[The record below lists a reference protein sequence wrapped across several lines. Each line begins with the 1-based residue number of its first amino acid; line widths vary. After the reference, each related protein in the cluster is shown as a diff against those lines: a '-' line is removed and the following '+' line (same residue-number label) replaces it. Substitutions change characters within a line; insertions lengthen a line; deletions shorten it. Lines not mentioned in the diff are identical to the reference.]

1 MKMEENN
8 TYRDQLSTVDSKGK
22 RVWVFPKKPWGWWY
36 NKRKYL
42 SYVLLAFLF
51 AGPFLRING
60 QPFLMLNILE
70 RHFVILGQTFH
81 PQDFHLFALAMITL
95 VVFIILFTVVFGRLF
110 CGWVCPQT
118 IFMEMVFRRIEYWIE
133 GDWKDQMRLKKMPWN
148 REKILK
154 KGSKNLLFWL
164 ISFFIANTFL
174 AYIIGSEA
182 LLDIVTSPVT
192 DHFGGFVAIAIF
204 TTVFFAVFSLAREQ
218 VCTFICP
225 YGRLQSVLLD
235 KNSLVVAYD
244 HVRGENRGKIRKNED
259 RQAAQKGDCIDC
271 KLCVN
276 VCPTGI
282 DIRNGTQLECINCTA
297 CIDAC
302 DHMMESVGMEKG
314 LVRFASSETIEKKT
328 AFSLTGRAKAY
339 SLVLLGLLVLMTAL
353 LVTRTDIEATVLRT
367 RGTLFTKMDD
377 ATYSNIYDIAVVNKT
392 NEAAPIRL
400 EVLEGNAEISMIG
413 EELVIEARG
422 EHTGKFMILMKK
434 DQMKK
439 GKNELKIGVF
449 NNNQL
454 EETIS
459 TTFIGPI

>member
-1 MKMEENN
+1 MEENN
-8 TYRDQLSTVDSKGK
+8 TYRDTISTVDTKGK
-22 RVWVFPKKPWGWWY
+22 RVWVFPKKPSGWWY
-36 NKRKYL
+36 NKRKLL
-42 SYVLLAFLF
+42 SYFLLAFLF
-51 AGPFLRING
+51 AGPFLRIGG
-60 QPFLMLNILE
+60 QPLLMLNLLD

-81 PQDFHLFALAMITL
+81 PQDFHLFALAMITF

-118 IFMEMVFRRIEYWIE
+118 IFMEMVFRRIEYLIE
-133 GDWKDQMRLKKMPWN
+133 GDWKDQMRLKKLPWN
-148 REKILK
+148 KEKIIK
-154 KGSKNLLFWL
+154 KGSKNLIFWL

-182 LLDIVTSPVT
+182 LLDIVTSPVNE
-192 DHFGGFVAIAIF
+192 HFGGFVAIAIF

-218 VCTFICP
+218 VCTFVCP

-235 KNSLVVAYD
+235 RNSLVVAYD
-244 HVRGENRGKIRKNED
+244 HVRGESRGKIRKGED
-259 RQAAQKGDCIDC
+259 RQEAKKGDCIDC
-271 KLCVN
+271 NLCVN

-314 LVRFASSETIEKKT
+314 LVRFASTETIEKRSKFVLST
-328 AFSLTGRAKAY
+328 RAKAY
-339 SLVLLGLLVLMTAL
+339 SVVLVGLLVLIGAL
-353 LVTRTDIEATVLRT
+353 LITRTDIEATVLRT
-367 RGTLFTKMDD
+367 RGTLFTKMDE

-392 NEAAPIRL
+392 NTDAPIRI
-400 EVLEGNAEISMIG
+400 EVLEGNAEVQMIG
-413 EELVIEARG
+413 DRLNVEARG

-434 DQMKK
+434 DQMKR
-439 GKNELKIGVF
+439 GKNELKLGIY
-449 NNNQL
+449 NNDKL

>member
-1 MKMEENN
+1 MEENN

-60 QPFLMLNILE
+60 QPFLMLNILD

-133 GDWKDQMRLKKMPWN
+133 GDWKDQMRLKKAPWN

-154 KGSKNLLFWL
+154 KGSKNLIFWL
-164 ISFFIANTFL
+164 ISFLIANTFL

-182 LLDIVTSPVT
+182 LLEIVTSPVT
-192 DHFGGFVAIAIF
+192 EHFGGFVAIAIF

-259 RQAAQKGDCIDC
+259 RQAAEKGDCIDC
-271 KLCVN
+271 NLCVN

-302 DHMMESVGMEKG
+302 DHMMEKVGMEKG

-328 AFSLTGRAKAY
+328 KFTLTGRAKAY
-339 SLVLLGLLVLMTAL
+339 SMVLVGLLVLMTAL

-377 ATYSNIYDIAVVNKT
+377 VTYSNIYDIAVVNKT
-392 NEAAPIRL
+392 NEDAPIRL

-413 EELVIEARG
+413 NELLIEARG

-434 DQMKK
+434 DQMKS

>member
-1 MKMEENN
+1 MEENN

-133 GDWKDQMRLKKMPWN
+133 GDWKDQMRLKKAPWN

-154 KGSKNLLFWL
+154 KGSKNLIFWL

-182 LLDIVTSPVT
+182 LLEIVTSPVT
-192 DHFGGFVAIAIF
+192 EHFGGFVAIAIF

-259 RQAAQKGDCIDC
+259 RQAAEKGDCIDC
-271 KLCVN
+271 NLCVN

-302 DHMMESVGMEKG
+302 DHMMEKVGMEKG

-328 AFSLTGRAKAY
+328 KFTLTGRAKAY
-339 SLVLLGLLVLMTAL
+339 SMVLVGLLVLMSAL
-353 LVTRTDIEATVLRT
+353 LITRTDIEATVLRT

-377 ATYSNIYDIAVVNKT
+377 VTYSNIYDIAVVNKT
-392 NEAAPIRL
+392 NEDAPIRL
-400 EVLEGNAEISMIG
+400 EILEGNAEISMIG
-413 EELVIEARG
+413 NELLIEARG

-434 DQMKK
+434 DQMKS

>member
-1 MKMEENN
+1 MEENN
-8 TYRDQLSTVDSKGK
+8 TYRDTISTVDTKGK
-22 RVWVFPKKPWGWWY
+22 RVWVFPKKPAGWWY
-36 NKRKYL
+36 NTRQLL
-42 SYVLLAFLF
+42 SYFLLAFLF
-51 AGPFLRING
+51 AGPFLRIGG
-60 QPFLMLNILE
+60 QPLLMLNLLE

-81 PQDFHLFALAMITL
+81 PQDFHLFALAMITF

-118 IFMEMVFRRIEYWIE
+118 IFMEMVFRRIEYLIE
-133 GDWKDQMRLKKMPWN
+133 GDWKDQMRLKKLPWN
-148 REKILK
+148 KEKILK
-154 KGSKNLLFWL
+154 KGLKNLIFWL

-182 LLDIVTSPVT
+182 LLDIVTSPVSE
-192 DHFGGFVAIAIF
+192 HFGGFVAIAIF
-204 TTVFFAVFSLAREQ
+204 TSVFFAVFSLAREQ
-218 VCTFICP
+218 VCTFVCP

-235 KNSLVVAYD
+235 RNSLVVAYD
-244 HVRGENRGKIRKNED
+244 NVRGETRGKIRKGED
-259 RQAAQKGDCIDC
+259 RQEAKKGDCIDC
-271 KLCVN
+271 NLCVN

-314 LVRFASSETIEKKT
+314 LVRFASTETIEKGSKFVLST
-328 AFSLTGRAKAY
+328 RAKAY
-339 SLVLLGLLVLMTAL
+339 SVVLVGLMVLIGAL
-353 LVTRTDIEATVLRT
+353 LITRTDIEATVLRT

-392 NEAAPIRL
+392 NTDAPIRI
-400 EVLEGNAEISMIG
+400 EVLEGNAEVQMIG
-413 EELVIEARG
+413 DKLNVEARG

-434 DQMKK
+434 DQMKR
-439 GKNELKIGVF
+439 GKNELKLGIY
-449 NNNQL
+449 NNDKL

>member
-1 MKMEENN
+1 MQENN
-8 TYRDQLSTVDSKGK
+8 TYRDTISTVDTKGK
-22 RVWVFPKKPWGWWY
+22 RVWVFPKKPAGWWY
-36 NKRKYL
+36 NKRKLL
-42 SYVLLAFLF
+42 SYFLLAFLF
-51 AGPFLRING
+51 AGPFLRIGG
-60 QPFLMLNILE
+60 QPLLMLNLLE

-81 PQDFHLFALAMITL
+81 PQDFHLFALAMITF

-118 IFMEMVFRRIEYWIE
+118 IFMEMVFRRIEYLIE
-133 GDWKDQMRLKKMPWN
+133 GDWKDQMRLKKLPWN
-148 REKILK
+148 KEKILK
-154 KGSKNLLFWL
+154 KGSKNLIFWL
-164 ISFFIANTFL
+164 ISFLIANTFL

-182 LLDIVTSPVT
+182 LLAIVTSPVNE
-192 DHFGGFVAIAIF
+192 HFGGFVAIAIF
-204 TTVFFAVFSLAREQ
+204 TSVFFAVFSLAREQ
-218 VCTFICP
+218 VCTFVCP

-235 KNSLVVAYD
+235 RNSLVVAYD
-244 HVRGENRGKIRKNED
+244 NVRGETRGKIRKGED
-259 RQAAQKGDCIDC
+259 RQEAKKGDCIDC
-271 KLCVN
+271 NLCVN

-314 LVRFASSETIEKKT
+314 LVRFASTETIEKGSKFVLST
-328 AFSLTGRAKAY
+328 RAKAY
-339 SLVLLGLLVLMTAL
+339 SVVLVGLMVLIGAL
-353 LVTRTDIEATVLRT
+353 LITRTDIEATVLRT

-392 NEAAPIRL
+392 NTDAPIRI
-400 EVLEGNAEISMIG
+400 EVLEGNAEVQMIG
-413 EELVIEARG
+413 DKLNVEARG

-434 DQMKK
+434 DQMKR
-439 GKNELKIGVF
+439 GKNELKLGIY
-449 NNNQL
+449 NNDKL

>member
-1 MKMEENN
+1 MEENN

-60 QPFLMLNILE
+60 QPLLMLNILE

-133 GDWKDQMRLKKMPWN
+133 GDWKDQMRLKKAPWN

-154 KGSKNLLFWL
+154 KGSKNLIFWL
-164 ISFFIANTFL
+164 ISFLIANTFL

-182 LLDIVTSPVT
+182 LIEIVTSPVT
-192 DHFGGFVAIAIF
+192 EHFGGFVAIAIF

-244 HVRGENRGKIRKNED
+244 HIRGENRGKIRKNED
-259 RQAAQKGDCIDC
+259 RQAAEKGDCIDC
-271 KLCVN
+271 NLCVN

-302 DHMMESVGMEKG
+302 DHMMEKVGMEKG

-328 AFSLTGRAKAY
+328 KFTLTGRAKAY
-339 SLVLLGLLVLMTAL
+339 SMVLLGLLVLMSAL
-353 LVTRTDIEATVLRT
+353 LITRTDIEATVLRT

-377 ATYSNIYDIAVVNKT
+377 VTYSNIYDIAVVNKT
-392 NEAAPIRL
+392 NEEAPIHL
-400 EVLEGNAEISMIG
+400 EILEGNAEISMIG
-413 EELVIEARG
+413 NELLIEARG

-434 DQMKK
+434 DQMKS

>member
-1 MKMEENN
+1 MEENN
-8 TYRDQLSTVDSKGK
+8 TYRDTISTVDTKGK
-22 RVWVFPKKPWGWWY
+22 RVWVFPKKPAGWWY
-36 NKRKYL
+36 NKRKLL
-42 SYVLLAFLF
+42 SYFLLAFLF
-51 AGPFLRING
+51 AGPFLRIGG
-60 QPFLMLNILE
+60 QPLLMLNLLE

-81 PQDFHLFALAMITL
+81 PQDFHLFALAMITF

-118 IFMEMVFRRIEYWIE
+118 IFMEMVFRRIEYLIE

-148 REKILK
+148 KEKILK
-154 KGSKNLLFWL
+154 KGSKNLIFWL
-164 ISFFIANTFL
+164 ISFLIANTFL

-182 LLDIVTSPVT
+182 LLDIITSPVSE
-192 DHFGGFVAIAIF
+192 HFGGFVAIAIF
-204 TTVFFAVFSLAREQ
+204 TSVFFAVFSLAREQ
-218 VCTFICP
+218 VCTFVCP

-235 KNSLVVAYD
+235 RNSLVVAYD
-244 HVRGENRGKIRKNED
+244 NVRGETRGKIRKGED
-259 RQAAQKGDCIDC
+259 RQEAKKGDCIDC
-271 KLCVN
+271 NLCVN

-314 LVRFASSETIEKKT
+314 LVRFASTETIEKGSKFVLST
-328 AFSLTGRAKAY
+328 RAKAY
-339 SLVLLGLLVLMTAL
+339 SVVLVGLMVLIGAL
-353 LVTRTDIEATVLRT
+353 LITRTDIEATVLRT

-392 NEAAPIRL
+392 NTDAPIRI
-400 EVLEGNAEISMIG
+400 EVLEGNAEVQMIG
-413 EELVIEARG
+413 DKLNVEARG

-434 DQMKK
+434 DQMKR
-439 GKNELKIGVF
+439 GKNELKLGIY
-449 NNNQL
+449 NNDKL

>member
-1 MKMEENN
+1 MEENN

-60 QPFLMLNILE
+60 QPLLMLNILE

-133 GDWKDQMRLKKMPWN
+133 GDWKDQMRLKKAPWN

-154 KGSKNLLFWL
+154 KGSKNLIFWL

-182 LLDIVTSPVT
+182 LIEIVTSPVT
-192 DHFGGFVAIAIF
+192 EHFGGFVAIAIF

-244 HVRGENRGKIRKNED
+244 HIRGENRGKIRKNED
-259 RQAAQKGDCIDC
+259 RQAAEKGDCIDC
-271 KLCVN
+271 NLCVN

-302 DHMMESVGMEKG
+302 DHMMEKVGMEKG

-328 AFSLTGRAKAY
+328 KFTLTGRAKAY
-339 SLVLLGLLVLMTAL
+339 SMVLLGLLVLMSAL
-353 LVTRTDIEATVLRT
+353 LITRTDIEATVLRT

-377 ATYSNIYDIAVVNKT
+377 VTYSNIYDIAVVNKT
-392 NEAAPIRL
+392 NEEAPIHL
-400 EVLEGNAEISMIG
+400 EILEGNAEISMIG
-413 EELVIEARG
+413 NELLIEARG

-434 DQMKK
+434 DQMKS

>member
-1 MKMEENN
+1 MEENN
-8 TYRDQLSTVDSKGK
+8 TYRDTISTVDTKGK
-22 RVWVFPKKPWGWWY
+22 RVWVFPKKPAGWWY
-36 NKRKYL
+36 NKRKLL
-42 SYVLLAFLF
+42 SYFLLAFLF
-51 AGPFLRING
+51 AGPFLRIGG
-60 QPFLMLNILE
+60 QPLLMLNLLE

-81 PQDFHLFALAMITL
+81 PQDFHLFALAMITF

-118 IFMEMVFRRIEYWIE
+118 IFMEMVFRRIEYLIE
-133 GDWKDQMRLKKMPWN
+133 GDWKDQMRLKKLPWN
-148 REKILK
+148 KEKILK
-154 KGSKNLLFWL
+154 KGLKNLIFWL

-182 LLDIVTSPVT
+182 LLDIVTSPVSE
-192 DHFGGFVAIAIF
+192 HFGGFVAIAIF
-204 TTVFFAVFSLAREQ
+204 TSVFFAVFSLAREQ
-218 VCTFICP
+218 VCTFVCP

-235 KNSLVVAYD
+235 RNSLVVAYD
-244 HVRGENRGKIRKNED
+244 NVRGETRGKIRKGED
-259 RQAAQKGDCIDC
+259 RQEAKKGDCIDC
-271 KLCVN
+271 NLCVN

-314 LVRFASSETIEKKT
+314 LVRFASTETIEKGSKFVLST
-328 AFSLTGRAKAY
+328 RAKAY
-339 SLVLLGLLVLMTAL
+339 SVVLVGLMVLIGAL
-353 LVTRTDIEATVLRT
+353 LITRTDIEATVLRT
-367 RGTLFTKMDD
+367 RGTLFTKMDE

-392 NEAAPIRL
+392 NTDAPIRI
-400 EVLEGNAEISMIG
+400 EVLEGNAEVQMIG
-413 EELVIEARG
+413 DKLNVEARG

-434 DQMKK
+434 DQMKR
-439 GKNELKIGVF
+439 GKNELKLGIY
-449 NNNQL
+449 NNDKL

>member
-1 MKMEENN
+1 MEENN
-8 TYRDQLSTVDSKGK
+8 TYRDTISTVDTKGK
-22 RVWVFPKKPWGWWY
+22 RVWVFPKKPSGWWY
-36 NKRKYL
+36 NKRKLL
-42 SYVLLAFLF
+42 SYFLLAFLF
-51 AGPFLRING
+51 AGPFLRIGG
-60 QPFLMLNILE
+60 QPLLMLNLLD

-81 PQDFHLFALAMITL
+81 PQDFHLFALAMITF

-118 IFMEMVFRRIEYWIE
+118 IFMEMVFRRIEYLIE
-133 GDWKDQMRLKKMPWN
+133 GDWKDQMRLKKLPWN
-148 REKILK
+148 KEKIIK
-154 KGSKNLLFWL
+154 KGSKNLIFWL

-182 LLDIVTSPVT
+182 LLDIVTRPVNE
-192 DHFGGFVAIAIF
+192 HFGGFVAIAIF

-218 VCTFICP
+218 VCTFVCP

-235 KNSLVVAYD
+235 RNSLVVAYD
-244 HVRGENRGKIRKNED
+244 HVRGESRGKIRKGED
-259 RQAAQKGDCIDC
+259 RQEAKKGDCIDC
-271 KLCVN
+271 NLCVN

-314 LVRFASSETIEKKT
+314 LVRFASTETIEKRSKFVLST
-328 AFSLTGRAKAY
+328 RAKAY
-339 SLVLLGLLVLMTAL
+339 SVVLVGLLVLIGAL
-353 LVTRTDIEATVLRT
+353 LITRTDIEATVLRT
-367 RGTLFTKMDD
+367 RGTLFTKMDE

-392 NEAAPIRL
+392 NTDAPIRI
-400 EVLEGNAEISMIG
+400 EVLEGNAEVQMIG
-413 EELVIEARG
+413 DRLNVEARG

-434 DQMKK
+434 DQMKR
-439 GKNELKIGVF
+439 GKNELKLGIY
-449 NNNQL
+449 NNDKL

>member
-1 MKMEENN
+1 MEENN

-60 QPFLMLNILE
+60 QPLLMLNILE

-133 GDWKDQMRLKKMPWN
+133 GDWKDQMRLKKAPWN

-154 KGSKNLLFWL
+154 KGSKNLIFWL
-164 ISFFIANTFL
+164 ISFLIANTFL

-182 LLDIVTSPVT
+182 LIEIVTSPVT
-192 DHFGGFVAIAIF
+192 EHFGGFVAIAIF

-244 HVRGENRGKIRKNED
+244 HIRGENRGKIRKNED
-259 RQAAQKGDCIDC
+259 RQAAEKGDCIDC
-271 KLCVN
+271 NLCVN

-302 DHMMESVGMEKG
+302 DHMMEKVGMEKG

-328 AFSLTGRAKAY
+328 KFTLTGRAKAY
-339 SLVLLGLLVLMTAL
+339 SMVLLGLLVLMSAL
-353 LVTRTDIEATVLRT
+353 LITRTDIEATVLRT

-377 ATYSNIYDIAVVNKT
+377 VTYSNIYDIAVVNKT
-392 NEAAPIRL
+392 NEEAPIHL
-400 EVLEGNAEISMIG
+400 EILEGNAEISMIG
-413 EELVIEARG
+413 NELIIEARG

-434 DQMKK
+434 DQMKS

>member
-1 MKMEENN
+1 MEENN
-8 TYRDQLSTVDSKGK
+8 TYRDTISTVDTKGK
-22 RVWVFPKKPWGWWY
+22 RVWVFPKKPAGWWY
-36 NKRKYL
+36 NKRKLL
-42 SYVLLAFLF
+42 SYFLLAFLF
-51 AGPFLRING
+51 AGPFLRIGG
-60 QPFLMLNILE
+60 QPLLMLNLLD

-81 PQDFHLFALAMITL
+81 PQDFHLFALAMITF

-118 IFMEMVFRRIEYWIE
+118 IFMEMVFRRIEYLIE

-148 REKILK
+148 KEKILK
-154 KGSKNLLFWL
+154 KGSKNLIFWL
-164 ISFFIANTFL
+164 ISFLIANTFL

-182 LLDIVTSPVT
+182 LLAIVTSPVNE
-192 DHFGGFVAIAIF
+192 HFGGFVAIAIF
-204 TTVFFAVFSLAREQ
+204 TSVFFAVFSLAREQ
-218 VCTFICP
+218 VCTFVCP

-235 KNSLVVAYD
+235 RNSLVVAYD
-244 HVRGENRGKIRKNED
+244 NVRGETRGKIRKGED
-259 RQAAQKGDCIDC
+259 RQEAKKGDCIDC
-271 KLCVN
+271 NLCVN

-314 LVRFASSETIEKKT
+314 LVRFASTETIEKGSKFVLST
-328 AFSLTGRAKAY
+328 RAKAY
-339 SLVLLGLLVLMTAL
+339 SVVLVGLMVLIGAL
-353 LVTRTDIEATVLRT
+353 LITRTDIEATVLRT

-392 NEAAPIRL
+392 NTDAPIRI
-400 EVLEGNAEISMIG
+400 EVLEGNAEVQMIG
-413 EELVIEARG
+413 DKLNVEARG

-434 DQMKK
+434 DQMKR
-439 GKNELKIGVF
+439 GKNELKLGIY
-449 NNNQL
+449 NNDKL

>member
-1 MKMEENN
+1 MEENN
-8 TYRDQLSTVDSKGK
+8 TYRDTISTVDTKGK
-22 RVWVFPKKPWGWWY
+22 RVWVFPKKPAGWWY
-36 NKRKYL
+36 NKRKLL
-42 SYVLLAFLF
+42 SYFLLTLLF
-51 AGPFLRING
+51 AGPFLRIGG
-60 QPFLMLNILE
+60 QPLLMLNLLD

-81 PQDFHLFALAMITL
+81 PQDFHLFALAMITF

-118 IFMEMVFRRIEYWIE
+118 IFMEMVFRRIEYLIE
-133 GDWKDQMRLKKMPWN
+133 GDWKDQMRLRKMPWN
-148 REKILK
+148 KEKILK
-154 KGSKNLLFWL
+154 KGSKNLIFWV
-164 ISFFIANTFL
+164 ISFLIANTFL

-182 LLDIVTSPVT
+182 LLDIVTSPVNE
-192 DHFGGFVAIAIF
+192 HLGGFIAIAIF

-218 VCTFICP
+218 VCTFVCP

-235 KNSLVVAYD
+235 RNSLVVAYD
-244 HVRGENRGKIRKNED
+244 NVRGETRGKIRKGED
-259 RQAAQKGDCIDC
+259 RQEAKKGDCIDC
-271 KLCVN
+271 NLCVN

-314 LVRFASSETIEKKT
+314 LVRFASTETIEKGSKFVLST
-328 AFSLTGRAKAY
+328 RAKAY
-339 SLVLLGLLVLMTAL
+339 SLVLVALLVLIGAL
-353 LVTRTDIEATVLRT
+353 LITRTDVETTVLRT

-377 ATYSNIYDIAVVNKT
+377 VTYSNIYDIAVVNKT
-392 NEAAPIRL
+392 NTDAPIRI
-400 EVLEGNAEISMIG
+400 EVIEGNAEVQMIG
-413 EELVIEARG
+413 DKLNVEARG

-434 DQMKK
+434 DQMKR
-439 GKNELKIGVF
+439 GKNELKLGIY
-449 NNNQL
+449 NNDKL

>member
-1 MKMEENN
+1 MEENN

-133 GDWKDQMRLKKMPWN
+133 GDWKDQMRLKKAPWN

-154 KGSKNLLFWL
+154 KGSKNLIFWL
-164 ISFFIANTFL
+164 ISFLIANTFL

-182 LLDIVTSPVT
+182 LLEIVTSPVT
-192 DHFGGFVAIAIF
+192 EHFGGFVAIAIF

-244 HVRGENRGKIRKNED
+244 HIRGENRGKIRKNED
-259 RQAAQKGDCIDC
+259 RQAAEKGDCIDC
-271 KLCVN
+271 NLCVN

-302 DHMMESVGMEKG
+302 DHMMEKVGMEKG

-328 AFSLTGRAKAY
+328 KFTLTGRAKAY
-339 SLVLLGLLVLMTAL
+339 SMVLVGLLVLMTAL

-377 ATYSNIYDIAVVNKT
+377 VTYSNIYDIAVVNKT
-392 NEAAPIRL
+392 NEDAPIRL

-413 EELVIEARG
+413 NELLIEARG

-434 DQMKK
+434 DQMKS